1 MANKTPHTTSIAVW
15 DVPSPVVMNRA
26 FTVKVGLTCSA
37 ACALTGQ
44 PIVVRDG
51 NGIKVGE
58 GKVGETLSP
67 GTSAL
72 YGADVDLVAPGEAG
86 MWSWSVVFAGTQ
98 GPMPHEDA
106 FASFGFQTARPPQHR
121 VTVKVLDRDTQ
132 APIDSVRAR
141 VGAYRASTDARGQAT
156 LDVATGTYELSL
168 RKVGY
173 EPHSRIVTVTESVTI
188 RAAAVCALDTNLEDE
203 EVWM

>member
-1 MANKTPHTTSIAVW
+1 MTNETPHTTSIAVW
-15 DVPSPVVMNRA
+15 DVPSPVVMSRA

-86 MWSWSVVFAGTQ
+86 VWSWSVVFAGTQ
-98 GPMPHEDA
+98 GPMPPR
-106 FASFGFQTARPPQHR
+106 GR
-121 VTVKVLDRDTQ
+121 VRKLRFPDRQGTPTPGHGEGPRQ
-132 APIDSVRAR
+132 GHA
-141 VGAYRASTDARGQAT
+141 GAD
-156 LDVATGTYELSL
+156 
-168 RKVGY
+168 
-173 EPHSRIVTVTESVTI
+173 
-188 RAAAVCALDTNLEDE
+188 
-203 EVWM
+203 